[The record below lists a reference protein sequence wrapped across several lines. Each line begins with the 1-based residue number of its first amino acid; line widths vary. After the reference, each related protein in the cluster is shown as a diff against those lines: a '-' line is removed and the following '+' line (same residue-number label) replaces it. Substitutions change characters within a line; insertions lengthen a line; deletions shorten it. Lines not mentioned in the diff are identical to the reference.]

1 MHVLPG
7 RASSRPAA
15 TTHSSQGGGR
25 HESRGPDTPLCHHFF
40 NTGYC
45 RFGTVC
51 RFIHSEQQQQHQDS
65 SSWQWLRMATR
76 KWLPLQLEPSV
87 TVTQDSS
94 LPNSGSVAAATAS
107 ATVADAAAVTG
118 TSGSKSSWH
127 GPRVV
132 PGTANDTVS
141 ARKSGGLVV
150 SAPQGLLK

>member
-1 MHVLPG
+1 MASGGRRLHVLPG

-65 SSWQWLRMATR
+65 SSWQWLRMAT
-76 KWLPLQLEPSV
+76 
-87 TVTQDSS
+87 S